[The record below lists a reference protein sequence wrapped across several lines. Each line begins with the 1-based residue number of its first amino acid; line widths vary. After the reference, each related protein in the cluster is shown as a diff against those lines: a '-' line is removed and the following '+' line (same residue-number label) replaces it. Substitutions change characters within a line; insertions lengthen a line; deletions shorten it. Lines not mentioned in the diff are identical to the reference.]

1 MSANRIILII
11 SAWLLVSTFGLHAQ
25 TVRIEVGSQV
35 EFEQV
40 GERVN
45 AAIRK
50 KARVIDV
57 VLRKGTYY
65 YDEGHISIVKTGND
79 DVVLNLIG
87 NGSVLIG
94 KGCRIRT
101 SRKNGAWTGKH
112 PGRFDPNATYQY
124 EGGAP
129 VSFSTESK
137 FCSGFVTVVDKDK
150 KLCRVK
156 LPVKVSSSFAD
167 GGYIY
172 MTQWFRGSMYPIEKI
187 EKDSVFF
194 TADNL
199 FETRLLYNVNWDWTY
214 GLRNPRYSLIN
225 CRDASLVKNGKIKV
239 SSQKDIYRS
248 DASVFLNIRGSH
260 LGRLSMKG
268 ITFRGNRFDPADGS
282 KDNVI
287 LLYCSKIGSTEIS
300 DCAFRSVHSL
310 GIRIVYVDN
319 VTVRNCTFSGCYRG
333 CIYSQNGSKNTKVL
347 DNLIENSGL
356 AGDNYQAVGCHGEN
370 FLVKGNTFRDF
381 GYGAVASG
389 VHYKA
394 QKEHPVT
401 GTICD
406 NEIFQTKA
414 YFDRAPM
421 DLLMDSGG
429 IYITTQT
436 DGVTIRD
443 NYIHDING
451 PKANR
456 GILCDDGT
464 CNVTICNNRIYNI
477 KNLYAIDLR
486 RVKSVETEAGS
497 KVMKANVG
505 NKIYGNKTDG
515 KILFEKR

>member
-1 MSANRIILII
+1 MSFYRQLL
-11 SAWLLVSTFGLHAQ
+11 SVSLLLLVSAVTLCGQ
-25 TVRIEVGSQV
+25 TVRINVGSQA
-35 EFEQV
+35 EFDQL

-45 AAIRK
+45 TAIRK
-50 KARVIDV
+50 KARTIDV
-57 VLRKGTYY
+57 VFQKGIYY
-65 YDEGHISIVKTGND
+65 YDEGHISIEKIGND
-79 DVVLNLIG
+79 DVALNIIG
-87 NGSVLIG
+87 NGSVLVG
-94 KGCRIRT
+94 KGCKIRT
-101 SRKNGAWTGKH
+101 SRKSGTYPGSH
-112 PGRFDPNATYQY
+112 PGLFDPYAAYMY
-124 EGGAP
+124 EDGEP
-129 VSFSTESK
+129 VNFSTESK
-137 FCSGFVTVVDKDK
+137 YCSGFVSIVDKET

-156 LPVKVSSSFAD
+156 LPVKVNSTFAD

-172 MTQWFRGSMYPIEKI
+172 LTQWFKGSVCPIVKI

-214 GLRNPRYSLIN
+214 GLRNPRYRLIN
-225 CRDASLVKNGKIKV
+225 CRDAGLVKGGKIKV
-239 SSQKDIYRS
+239 SSRKDIYRS
-248 DASVFLNIRGSH
+248 DASVFLNIKGSH
-260 LGRLSMKG
+260 LGSLTVKG
-268 ITFRGNRFDPADGS
+268 LTFRGNRFDPTDSA

-300 DCAFRSVHSL
+300 DCAFRSVRSL

-356 AGDNYQAVGCHGEN
+356 AGDNFQAVSCHGEG
-370 FLVKGNTFRDF
+370 FLIKGNTFRDY
-381 GYGAVASG
+381 GYGAISSG
-389 VHYKA
+389 IHFRTE
-394 QKEHPVT
+394 KENPVT
-401 GTICD
+401 GTICN
-406 NEIFQTKA
+406 NEIYQTKA

-429 IYITTQT
+429 IYITTQN
-436 DGVTIRD
+436 DAVTIRE

-486 RVKSVETEAGS
+486 RVKSVEKDAGT
-497 KVMKANVG
+497 KVKKANVG
-505 NKIYGNKTDG
+505 NKVFDNETDG
-515 KILFEKR
+515 KILFEER